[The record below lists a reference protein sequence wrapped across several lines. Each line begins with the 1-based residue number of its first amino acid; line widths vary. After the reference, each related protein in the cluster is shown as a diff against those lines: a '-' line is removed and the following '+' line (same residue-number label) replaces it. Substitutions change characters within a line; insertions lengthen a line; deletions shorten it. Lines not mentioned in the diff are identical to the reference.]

1 MTSDSFCE
9 KLFLQGNSRLNKL
22 SQPDYLVQ
30 NSSENP
36 FPRMKNFRSEMIP
49 SFLAGDDPEFSSQ
62 NSLQERDSLQ
72 TSERAR
78 ANLHAEES

>member
-1 MTSDSFCE
+1 
-9 KLFLQGNSRLNKL
+9 
-22 SQPDYLVQ
+22 
-30 NSSENP
+30 
-36 FPRMKNFRSEMIP
+36 MIP